1 MKQKK
6 VVKKLIIFGV
16 VVALVFAVINLV
28 WFLGIKVP
36 YDNLSNGME
45 KIQGPT
51 VDGFTRIYHTA
62 SKDGYEFNIK
72 NPAYL
77 TDNGYLS
84 VVDESGIVVVMDENG
99 NVENKED
106 YITLFI
112 WPQLFGNYKY
122 GIDIQTDEAWEQIYI
137 DLEGNYITEDVD
149 NVELNEYYENLLKK
163 YEVEIQKLLKAA
175 KEQWNFK

>member
-72 NPAYL
+72 NRK
-77 TDNGYLS
+77 
-84 VVDESGIVVVMDENG
+84 I
-99 NVENKED
+99 
-106 YITLFI
+106 
-112 WPQLFGNYKY
+112 
-122 GIDIQTDEAWEQIYI
+122 
-137 DLEGNYITEDVD
+137 
-149 NVELNEYYENLLKK
+149 
-163 YEVEIQKLLKAA
+163 
-175 KEQWNFK
+175 NFKRRIGTVETDLCDALIVYMSNL